1 MTPLLEIKNLE
12 IRFGAA
18 AAPVLQ
24 PLTLEIGR
32 GELLALVGESGSGKS
47 VTALSLLRLLPPTAQ
62 VLGSVLLY
70 EDEKPTDLLTLDSR
84 SLQSVRGNRI
94 AFIFQEPM
102 TALNPV
108 LTCGHQVMEALQQH
122 KGLSRADARRSAIG
136 WFEKVRLPDPEGMID
151 RYPHQ
156 LSGGQKQRVM
166 IAMAL
171 CCGPDLLI
179 CDEPTTALDVTVQRT
194 ILDLIRSLQQEL
206 GTAVLFITH
215 DLGVVADIA
224 DRVAILY
231 RGQLLETGSKSEILL
246 HPRHP
251 YTRALLAC
259 RPATHPKGQPLPVVA
274 DVLEGKSVPPLVAL
288 PAPSNEL
295 AVEIRDLVVRYPL
308 RSNLWGRTTAWFT
321 AVDGV
326 SLDIAKGETLGL
338 VGESGCGKSTLGRAV
353 LRLITP
359 SSGSIRAGGQELTHL
374 KGPELAA
381 FRRDVQLV
389 FQDPYS
395 ALNPRLTIGEA
406 IEEPLLVH
414 HRGDRAARRERLRRL
429 LDQVGLSAEA
439 AARYP
444 HAFSGGQ
451 RQRIVIA
458 RALAL
463 DPTVLVCDESVSA
476 LDVSVQAQ
484 VLNLLN
490 DLRREL
496 GLTLLFISHDLS
508 VVRYMSDRI
517 AVMQAGRIVELG
529 EAESVYQHPQHPYT
543 QALLE
548 AIPGRKYDV

>member
-1 MTPLLEIKNLE
+1 MTPLLQIENLQV
-12 IRFGAA
+12 RFGD
-18 AAPVLQ
+18 AAPVLH
-24 PLTLEIGR
+24 PLRLAITR

-47 VTALSLLRLLPPTAQ
+47 VTALSLLRLLPPAAQ
-62 VLGSVLLY
+62 LSGAVHFQVDGN
-70 EDEKPTDLLTLDSR
+70 TIDLLQVNERTL
-84 SLQSVRGNRI
+84 QNIRGNRI

-108 LTCGHQVMEALQQH
+108 LTCGRQLTEVLRRH
-122 KGLSRADARRSAIG
+122 KGLSKNDAERSAVE
-136 WFEKVRLPDPEGMID
+136 WLRKVRLPDPEGMMK

-166 IAMAL
+166 IAIAL

-179 CDEPTTALDVTVQRT
+179 CDEPTTALDVTVQKT
-194 ILDLIRSLQQEL
+194 ILELIRSLQQEL

-231 RGQLLETGSKSEILL
+231 RGELLETGTRDEVLRAPK
-246 HPRHP
+246 HP

-259 RPATHPKGQPLPVVA
+259 RPAGRPKNEPLPVVA
-274 DVLEGKSVPPLVAL
+274 DVLEGK
-288 PAPSNEL
+288 PAPAPL
-295 AVEIRDLVVRYPL
+295 PPVACGPGPTVEIRDLVVSYPV
-308 RSNLWGRTTAWFT
+308 RRNLWGRVTETFT

-326 SLDIAKGETLGL
+326 SLDIRQGETLGL
-338 VGESGCGKSTLGRAV
+338 VGESGCGKSTLGRAL
-353 LRLITP
+353 LRLVEPT
-359 SSGSIRAGGQELTHL
+359 SGSIRVGGQSLQEFSA
-374 KGPELAA
+374 KELAA
-381 FRRDVQLV
+381 YRRAVQLV

-406 IEEPLLVH
+406 LEEPLRVH
-414 HRGDRAARRERLRRL
+414 RRGARAEQRKRAATL
-429 LDQVGLSAEA
+429 LDQVGLPAAA

-463 DPTVLVCDESVSA
+463 SPQVLVCDESVSA

-490 DLRREL
+490 ELRREL

-517 AVMQAGRIVELG
+517 AVMQAGKIVELG
-529 EAESVYQHPQHPYT
+529 DAEAVYRNPGHPYT
-543 QALLE
+543 KALLE
-548 AIPGRKYDV
+548 AIPGNNAEL